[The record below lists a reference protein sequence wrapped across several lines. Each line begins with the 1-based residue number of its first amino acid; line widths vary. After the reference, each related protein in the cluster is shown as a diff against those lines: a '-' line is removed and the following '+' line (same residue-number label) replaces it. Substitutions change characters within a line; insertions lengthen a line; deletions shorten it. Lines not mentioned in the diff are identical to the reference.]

1 MPMLIEHLDAIA
13 REKGRDILFLDF
25 PQEESEDSFDLFD
38 VDWDSVLI
46 RQQVIAW
53 LNQNKIEWRICGG
66 FADENSM
73 VEGYYG
79 RIYIDV
85 PFDTNDPVYQKLS
98 GYLETPEGEM
108 KLTGVRFCYLP
119 LEMAMKN
126 AHHDEPGFWER
137 WAENF

>member
-13 REKGRDILFLDF
+13 RKKGRDVLFLDF
-25 PQEESEDSFDLFD
+25 PQKESEGIFDLFD
-38 VDWDSVLI
+38 VDWDNVPI

-53 LNQNKIEWRICGG
+53 LNQNQIEWQMCGHV
-66 FADENSM
+66 ADENSM
-73 VEGYYG
+73 VGGYHG

-85 PFDTNDPVYQKLS
+85 PFDTADPVYQKLS

-108 KLTGVRFCYLP
+108 KLEGVKFCYLP

-126 AHHDEPGFWER
+126 AHHDEPGFWEK
-137 WAENF
+137 WAADF